1 MKKALSGIL
10 AFSLI
15 LALSACGGKKA
26 AFSPAKD
33 AARLRDTQGV
43 FTTGLTQIDQAAA
56 CALYGIDES
65 TVTASAVFGSTSSAE
80 ELAIFTFSS
89 QEEAQAAQ
97 PLLQYRVEDRT
108 EELRDYLPDEL
119 PKLEKAIIEV
129 REDSVLLVVA
139 SDYGPVE
146 DFLKG

>member
-1 MKKALSGIL
+1 MKKALSVIL

-33 AARLRDTQGV
+33 AAQLRDTQGV
-43 FTTGLTQIDQAAA
+43 FATGLTQIDQAAA

-97 PLLQYRVEDRT
+97 TLLH
-108 EELRDYLPDEL
+108 EL
-119 PKLEKAIIEV
+119 PKLEKAVIEV

>member
-1 MKKALSGIL
+1 MKKAISGIL

-15 LALSACGGKKA
+15 LVLSACGGKKE

-43 FTTGLTQIDQAAA
+43 FATGLTQIDQATA